1 MVLQLILILG
11 IIVVGLY
18 VFGIGT
24 DFLDDIITSFDEKI
38 AKQGETVD
46 PTFTERVNLAK
57 DTNTRVC
64 DLQITFHAS
73 AYGFSPLTPDPLEG
87 LFGDINLF
95 HGDIAA
101 FGDFLFRPLAGNPN
115 IFEYQWFCTG
125 GTSSTS
131 TTTESGTKT
140 IIGKTIFGETI
151 EISVPEDSFSTG
163 GDEVCV
169 VKGEELICSQL
180 SFLGLLSWNLAKN
193 QREGLEQ
200 LSVFGQSTTDRET
213 IRINFFGKS
222 LTTGKDLGSPQQEGK
237 GTDANPFTKSIML
250 PRGVDFPVDYSISF
264 TLTDVTE
271 DNYVIT
277 FWDNE
282 FLQNGESPGHRFSP
296 KDVCKPGLQR
306 C

>member
-11 IIVVGLY
+11 IIIVGLY
-18 VFGIGT
+18 VFGVGT
-24 DFLDDIITSFDEKI
+24 DFIDDIITSFDERI
-38 AKQGETVD
+38 AKQGETTD
-46 PTFTERVNLAK
+46 PTFQERVNLAK

-73 AYGFSPLTPDPLEG
+73 AYGGNQLTPDPFEAI
-87 LFGDINLF
+87 FSDTINIY
-95 HGDIAA
+95 HGDIVA
-101 FGDFLFRPLAGNPN
+101 FGDPFFRPLAGNPN

-125 GTSSTS
+125 GTSSGPV
-131 TTTESGTKT
+131 TTESGTKT
-140 IIGKTIFGETI
+140 IIGKTLFGETF
-151 EISVPEDSFSTG
+151 EISVPEDSISTG

-169 VKGEELICSQL
+169 ARGEEIICSQL
-180 SFLGLLSWNLAKN
+180 SFLGLLSWNLGN
-193 QREGLEQ
+193 NLRDGGEQ
-200 LSVFGQSTTDRET
+200 LSVLNPETDRET

-222 LTTGKDLGSPQQEGK
+222 LTSGKDLGSALQEDK

-250 PRGVDFPVDYSISF
+250 PRGVDFPVDYAIVF
-264 TLTDVTE
+264 LLKDVTE

-282 FLQNGESPGHRFSP
+282 LPQNGESPGHRFSP